1 MGRSGNLDGAKIM
14 STKRTLLIVAIA
26 AGSLTVGSQAMALNP
41 QPLPPRWSNVA
52 NMNPSFQDG
61 RGTSFLKT
69 LKGPPGPSSLPPPA
83 PWVNR
88 ARVQSGVFH

>member
-1 MGRSGNLDGAKIM
+1 M
-14 STKRTLLIVAIA
+14 STKRTLLVVAIA
-26 AGSLTVGSQAMALNP
+26 VGSLTVGSQAMALNS

-52 NMNPSFQDG
+52 NTKVSFQDG

-69 LKGPPGPSSLPPPA
+69 IKPLPSSQPPSA